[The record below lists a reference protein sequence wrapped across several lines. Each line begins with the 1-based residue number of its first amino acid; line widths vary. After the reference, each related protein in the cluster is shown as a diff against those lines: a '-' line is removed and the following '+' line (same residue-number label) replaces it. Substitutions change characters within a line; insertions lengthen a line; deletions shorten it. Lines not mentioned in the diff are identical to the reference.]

1 MGQLSLQAALAT
13 RDPHAAA
20 RVTKYKPNAGL
31 TTLASRESAID
42 LFTNTAAIL
51 N

>member
-20 RVTKYKPNAGL
+20 RVTKYKLL
-31 TTLASRESAID
+31 TRALQPSLRENQ
-42 LFTNTAAIL
+42 L
-51 N
+51 